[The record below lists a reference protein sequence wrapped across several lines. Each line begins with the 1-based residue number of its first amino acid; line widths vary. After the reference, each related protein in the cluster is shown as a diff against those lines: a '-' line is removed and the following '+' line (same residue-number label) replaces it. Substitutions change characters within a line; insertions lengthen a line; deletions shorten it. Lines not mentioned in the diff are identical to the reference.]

1 MSKFKLAN
9 IFAYGFVTLF
19 SIYVLLPIIVMILT
33 TFKTRR
39 EIFLEPLGLPGQFN
53 FSSFEKALS
62 IGLGGFI
69 FNSFLVSL
77 FSVILIVIIAG
88 MAAYVLARIDFR
100 INRYVYLLIVAGFA
114 IPPAAVLVP
123 LYVTV
128 SNLGLLNSIY
138 GVVMPL
144 TAFGFPFTVILFYA
158 FFLDFPKEVE
168 EAATIDGCSKM
179 QIFFRII
186 IPLSGPAIASAAI
199 FQTVWIWNEFLLAL
213 IMLTSDE
220 VKTLPLGLM
229 KLRGEWSSDWP
240 SIMAGLTIAILP
252 VLIVFLIFQKY
263 FVRSLAGLGK

>member
-1 MSKFKLAN
+1 MALGVLS
-9 IFAYGFVTLF
+9 
-19 SIYVLLPIIVMILT
+19 SIL
-33 TFKTRR
+33 
-39 EIFLEPLGLPGQFN
+39 
-53 FSSFEKALS
+53 
-62 IGLGGFI
+62 
-69 FNSFLVSL
+69 
-77 FSVILIVIIAG
+77 LIVIIAG

-144 TAFGFPFTVILFYA
+144 TAFGIPFTVILFYA

>member
-1 MSKFKLAN
+1 MSSTARRATATVAPRSN
-9 IFAYGFVTLF
+9 TPGGPNGPPLF
-19 SIYVLLPIIVMILT
+19 SLSP
-33 TFKTRR
+33 
-39 EIFLEPLGLPGQFN
+39 
-53 FSSFEKALS
+53 SF
-62 IGLGGFI
+62 
-69 FNSFLVSL
+69 
-77 FSVILIVIIAG
+77 
-88 MAAYVLARIDFR
+88 
-100 INRYVYLLIVAGFA
+100 
-114 IPPAAVLVP
+114 
-123 LYVTV
+123 
-128 SNLGLLNSIY
+128 
-138 GVVMPL
+138 
-144 TAFGFPFTVILFYA
+144 